1 MNDARPNNDSRIV
14 LEFRIKGMDFTTA
27 GEAAT
32 GIKRTMTQLGMP
44 ADMIRRVA
52 SATYEAEINVVIHAH
67 RGCLVAKIGPE
78 RIEIC
83 VEDEGPGIP
92 DIDLAMQDGYSTAP
106 THVREMGFGAGMGL
120 TNIKRC
126 VDQMHLDSVVDKG
139 TTLRLL
145 FFSKGRE

>member
-1 MNDARPNNDSRIV
+1 MVNGTNGSSGLV
-14 LEFRIKGMDFTTA
+14 LEFDIKSMDFATA

-32 GIKRTMTQLGMP
+32 RIKRTMTQLGMP
-44 ADMIRRVA
+44 ADIVRRVA
-52 SATYEAEINVVIHAH
+52 SATYEAEMNVVIHANKG
-67 RGCLVAKIGPE
+67 RLVARIDSE

-126 VDQMHLDSVVDKG
+126 ADEMHLDSVVGEG

-145 FFSKGRE
+145 FSSKGRG